1 MANELDTIQFSA
13 SSKFHQH
20 IPSID
25 SHIQNKVYQYPS
37 NFDYHQINKE
47 IQFIADY
54 AQRLI
59 KTTEQSSDKY
69 KYIIRIAE
77 ISMKAKEVDNNK
89 KLLDDI
95 VDELSIILSH
105 CQKSKTVQLLL
116 TKLISL
122 YRKKQT
128 NFNNRDSNIKKFGL
142 IFNKNINNRNN
153 VLSNFIE
160 STRMNT
166 QTQKSFSP
174 SSQYQNSM
182 FLQKRDKQIQNQVHK
197 GDNLQNYKDEHL
209 QALFNRPMSFQR
221 QKNYYLSKY

>member
-1 MANELDTIQFSA
+1 MANQLDTIQFSA
-13 SSKFHQH
+13 SSKFHKH

-25 SHIQNKVYQYPS
+25 YHIQNKVYQYPP

-47 IQFIADY
+47 IQFIANY

-59 KTTEQSSDKY
+59 KTTQQGSDKY

-89 KLLDDI
+89 KLLDDL
-95 VDELSIILSH
+95 VDELSIILAH

-116 TKLISL
+116 TRLIQL
-122 YRKKQT
+122 YRRKQT
-128 NFNNRDSNIKKFGL
+128 NFNNSDTSIKKFEL
-142 IFNKNINNRNN
+142 IFNKNTNNRNN

-166 QTQKSFSP
+166 QNQKSFSP

-182 FLQKRDKQIQNQVHK
+182 FLQKRDQQIQNPAHK
-197 GDNLQNYKDEHL
+197 NEDLQNYNDEHL
-209 QALFNRPMSFQR
+209 KAILNRPMSFQR